1 VTRLGA
7 VVGSCGAPVAARVL
21 AALALGLGVYA
32 AAMLAMGAGDCSA
45 SGTMCL
51 AARGGVGVLI
61 GAE

>member
-1 VTRLGA
+1 MTRLGA
-7 VVGSCGAPVAARVL
+7 AVGPCRAPVAARVL
-21 AALALGLGVYA
+21 AAMALGLGVYA
-32 AAMLAMGAGDCSA
+32 AAMLLTGVGDCSA